1 VALSDDLKALEELH
15 SKGRLTDQEFTA
27 AKSAAIANATGTV
40 SQPAAA
46 PAPAVSPAPAVRKKS
61 SPWRRIV
68 LAVILLALVWVYVQS
83 RLTQPAATVFKE
95 VVHMPMDLRTET
107 FTIPA
112 RGWKAVAIQVPY
124 NGSLTIEAQV
134 LGRGNAMEMFLTDES
149 GVDKLKTTEQGTYI
163 GGFYAVKGSSF
174 QHTARMNQGTYYFVV
189 RDRHFGILSATASD
203 VSLKARVDP

>member
-1 VALSDDLKALEELH
+1 MTLSDDLKALEELH

-27 AKSAAIANATGTV
+27 AKSAAITNATGTIP
-40 SQPAAA
+40 QAAAA
-46 PAPAVSPAPAVRKKS
+46 PTPAVSPAPVVKKKS
-61 SPWRRIV
+61 SPWPRMV
-68 LAVILLALVWVYVQS
+68 LGLILLAMLWVYIQS

-112 RGWKAVAIQVPY
+112 RGWKAVAIEVPY

-134 LGRGNAMEMFLTDES
+134 LGRGNAMEMFLTDDN
-149 GVDKLKTTEQGTYI
+149 GVDKLKSTGQGTYI

-189 RDRHFGILSATASD
+189 RDQHFGILSATSSD

>member
-1 VALSDDLKALEELH
+1 MALSDDLKALEELH

-27 AKSAAIANATGTV
+27 AKSAAIANATGAV
-40 SQPAAA
+40 SHAAA
-46 PAPAVSPAPAVRKKS
+46 PAPAVSLAPEAKKKS
-61 SPWRRIV
+61 PSWRRIV
-68 LAVILLALVWVYVQS
+68 LGLILLAFVWVYIQS

-95 VVHMPMDLRTET
+95 VVHMPVDVRAET

-112 RGWKAVAIQVPY
+112 RGWKAMAIEVPY

-134 LGRGNAMEMFLTDES
+134 LGRGNAMEMFLTDNS
-149 GVDKLKTTEQGTYI
+149 GVEKLKSTGQETYI
-163 GGFYAVKGSSF
+163 GGFYAIKGSSF